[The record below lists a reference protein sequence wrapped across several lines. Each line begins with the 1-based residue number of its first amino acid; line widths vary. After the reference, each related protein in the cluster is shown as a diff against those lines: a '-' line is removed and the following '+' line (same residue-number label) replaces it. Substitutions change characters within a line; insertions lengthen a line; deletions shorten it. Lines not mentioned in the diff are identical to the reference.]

1 MTSSNINWKGLK
13 DDVVVARLG
22 KEIRRMRLERDL
34 SQAEVANR
42 AGLDR
47 TTVVKLEAG
56 RAATLLTV
64 VQVLRAMDKLEV
76 LDAFHEEP
84 QPTPYQLVEA
94 QAKYLKKQ
102 RKRASRKKPTI
113 VPPKPKSTW

>member
-1 MTSSNINWKGLK
+1 MAESNIKWNGLK
-13 DDVVVARLG
+13 DTQVVEQLG
-22 KEIRRMRLERDL
+22 AELRRMRLERNQ
-34 SQAEVANR
+34 SQAEVAQR

-64 VQVLRAMDKLEV
+64 VQVLRAMDRLEL
-76 LDAFHEEP
+76 LDAFHAEP
-84 QPTPYQLVEA
+84 QPTPYMLVEA

-102 RKRASRKKPTI
+102 RKRASRKQPDVT
-113 VPPKPKSTW
+113 PPKPKSTW

>member
-1 MTSSNINWKGLK
+1 MAYGNITWSLFT
-13 DDVVVARLG
+13 DQQAVEQLG
-22 KEIRRMRLERDL
+22 KELRRMRLERNL
-34 SQAEVANR
+34 SQAEVAAR

-64 VQVLRAMDKLEV
+64 VQVLRAIDQLE
-76 LDAFHEEP
+76 LLGAFHQEP
-84 QPTPYQLVEA
+84 QPTPYMLVEA
-94 QAKYLKKQ
+94 QANYLKKQ